1 MSEITFFNAEKVQDI
16 LIFLLNGESYAGKIC
31 RKLNVTYSHTVRI
44 LKELERIGLVVFRKE
59 GRIMF
64 VKLKNG
70 KAVEYAKA
78 VMAYR
83 IITEKL
89 IKECEKVDE

>member
-1 MSEITFFNAEKVQDI
+1 
-16 LIFLLNGESYAGKIC
+16 
-31 RKLNVTYSHTVRI
+31 
-44 LKELERIGLVVFRKE
+44 
-59 GRIMF
+59 MF